1 MRVNRR
7 SILSCFPLAIAQ
19 TAGSSRFLAAD
30 EVGGGMAWKK
40 AKALRQGDTIA
51 FVAPAGPSDP
61 MRVEQ
66 GRKRLEALGYRVRV
80 PKDLIRRDRYLA
92 GSDDARAGELN
103 EAIRDPEVR
112 AVFPCRGGYG
122 LMRIL
127 DRIDYEAIRD
137 DPKIITGYSDLTA
150 LHLAV
155 ARRSRVIT
163 FHSPMPESALYRDD
177 GEYAY
182 ASSVFWKTV
191 RGEGFSGK
199 PGEGV
204 DVDLPEGRPKPVR
217 LVGGKARGRVVGGNL
232 TLICATLG
240 TPYALEA
247 DGNILIVEDTGE
259 AAYRID
265 RYFAQLR
272 LAGVLGR
279 IAGLIIGTFDN
290 TDEKAVEEVVREYG
304 SRLHVPVLMDFPLGH
319 TPFNAALPHGGLI
332 ELDADTPRVRL
343 LEAPVALG

>member
-1 MRVNRR
+1 MLGR
-7 SILSCFPLAIAQ
+7 SGPLA
-19 TAGSSRFLAAD
+19 AGEARGEMD
-30 EVGGGMAWKK
+30 WKK
-40 AKALRQGDTIA
+40 ARALRERDTIA

-61 MRVEQ
+61 NRVEQ
-66 GRKRLEALGYRVRV
+66 SRKSLEAMGYRVRV
-80 PKDLIRRDRYLA
+80 PKDLFRRDRYLA
-92 GSDDARAGELN
+92 GSDDARAKELN

-127 DRIDYEAIRD
+127 DRVDYEAIRK

-163 FHSPMPESALYRDD
+163 FHSPMPESALYRVD

-191 RGEGFSGK
+191 RGEGFSGNARD
-199 PGEGV
+199 GV
-204 DVDLPEGRPKPVR
+204 VVDLPEGRPKPVS

-272 LAGVLGR
+272 LAGVLDR
-279 IAGLIIGTFDN
+279 IAGLIVGTFDD
-290 TDEKAVEEVVREYG
+290 TDEKAVEVVVREYA
-304 SRLHVPVLMDFPLGH
+304 SQLRVPVLLNFPLGH
-319 TPFNAALPHGGLI
+319 TPFNATLPHGGWI
-332 ELDADTPRVRL
+332 ELDADSSRVRL
-343 LEAPVALG
+343 LETPVALD